1 MLGDVEVEVDVVDMG
16 MITDVDMERVSLL
29 NTVESVRGDQKK
41 EEVLVVFG
49 GGFRV

>member
-16 MITDVDMERVSLL
+16 MIMDVDMVRVSWL

-41 EEVLVVFG
+41 EVMVVFG